1 MVMSAFTLA
10 LLQGRNRQERVLGD
24 IGMYRRLWSGFLG
37 LLAPLFPF
45 QCRQRGWQHPRKP
58 WGPEGLFPSGQ
69 PGRWVQREDT
79 RHSCLLLVPAPGAG
93 TGALHPLPPPP
104 PLAGLA
110 PSTGDLGFKE
120 QAAARAPAYPPGEE
134 EGELWQ
140 SPRTIAGEMVGLG
153 HRADPLRGAM
163 VLGDWDNGAPWEAV
177 RSLPLHK
184 GYRVPLGSDMVLKGK

>member
-1 MVMSAFTLA
+1 M
-10 LLQGRNRQERVLGD
+10 
-24 IGMYRRLWSGFLG
+24 
-37 LLAPLFPF
+37 LAPLLAF

-58 WGPEGLFPSGQ
+58 WGPEGLFLSGQ
-69 PGRWVQREDT
+69 PGRWVHREDT

-134 EGELWQ
+134 AGELQQ
-140 SPRTIAGEMVGLG
+140 SPRTTAGEMVDLG
-153 HRADPLRGAM
+153 HRAGPLRGAM
-163 VLGDWDNGAPWEAV
+163 GLGDWDYGASWGAV
-177 RSLPLHK
+177 RSLPPLG
-184 GYRVPLGSDMVLKGK
+184 GYCVPVGSDMVLRGK